1 MALVLA
7 DRVKETT
14 TTTGTGTVTLAGAA
28 TGYQSFAA
36 IGNGNST
43 YYCIAGQTGGE
54 WEVGIGTYTA
64 SGTTLSRTTVLASS
78 AAGALVTFSA
88 GTKDVFCTYSAAK
101 AVAAGTGYFTDQ
113 FAGTFSDGVVIDY
126 SSGNGR
132 ISVGAAD
139 GIRFYNGGV
148 GGTLLGEALAGGNW
162 DFNGTVTVGTG
173 TPIGGVSNPLVE
185 ANGNSNS
192 YVEVYAHNDNT
203 GSSASADLVVYP
215 DNGSDATGWL
225 DIGINSSTFSD
236 AAYSVSTANE
246 GYIFMSAP
254 SGAGKTGDLII
265 ATDSTGST
273 NAIEVYTGGFTQG
286 KTTPK
291 LIIQNSNSTV
301 GIRTASP
308 SAALHLP
315 AGTATASTAPLKF
328 TSGTNL
334 TTAEAGAVE
343 YDGKV
348 GYFSGEASQRG
359 VVDASQIITLT
370 GNYTTVSGSTALQKL
385 FNAPTNGALTVGGS
399 TTYLFEC
406 QFDLSAMS
414 ATAGTFS
421 FGFLGTATYSLVRYL
436 AIANKTALTV
446 QTASSHTYGT
456 VATAVVISASN
467 TTATG
472 YAFVKGKLIIGTGGT
487 IIPAFA
493 VSQAAAAVVQSGAYF
508 RLWAVGSNTVQSVG
522 NWA

>member
-14 TTTGTGTVTLAGAA
+14 TTTGTGTVTLAGAV
-28 TGYQSFAA
+28 TGFQSFAA
-36 IGNGNST
+36 IGDGNTT

-54 WEVGIGTYTA
+54 WEVGIGTYTL

-78 AAGALVTFSA
+78 NAGALVTFSA

-101 AVAAGTGYFTDQ
+101 AVHEGSVYTEEA
-113 FAGTFSDGVVIDY
+113 FAGTFVDGIVMDY
-126 SSGNGR
+126 VTGSGR
-132 ISVGAAD
+132 ISVGASD
-139 GIRFYNGGV
+139 GILFYNGGV
-148 GGTLLGEALAGGNW
+148 GGTLLGEALNNGDW

-173 TPIGGVSNPLVE
+173 TPIGGVSNPLIE
-185 ANGNSNS
+185 ANGNANG
-192 YVEVYAHNDNT
+192 YVEIYAHNDNT

-215 DNGSDATGWL
+215 DNGADATGWL

-254 SGAGKTGDLII
+254 TGAGSTGDLVIC
-265 ATDSTGST
+265 TDSTGTS
-273 NAIEVYTGGFTQG
+273 NDIEIYTGGFTQG

-291 LIIQNSNSTV
+291 VIIKNSNSTV

-334 TTAEAGAVE
+334 TTAEAGAIE

-359 VVDASQIITLT
+359 VINAHQIITLT
-370 GNYTTVSGSTALQKL
+370 SNYTTVSGSTALQKL
-385 FNAPTNGALTVGGS
+385 FNSPTNGALTVGGN
-399 TTYLFEC
+399 TTYFFEC
-406 QFDLSAMS
+406 DFTLSAMS
-414 ATAGTFS
+414 SAASNAFS
-421 FGFLGTATYSLVRYL
+421 FGFLGTATYTRVKYW
-436 AIANKTALTV
+436 AIGRKGTAASANAGL
-446 QTASSHTYGT
+446 GI
-456 VATAVVISASN
+456 ATAVTAFAVTPAATS
-467 TTATG
+467 ATG
-472 YAFVKGKLIIGTGGT
+472 YASIRGKLVIGNGGT

-493 VSQAAAAVVQSGAYF
+493 LPVAAAAVVEADSSF
-508 RLWAVGSNTVQSVG
+508 RIWAAGSNTVQSVG